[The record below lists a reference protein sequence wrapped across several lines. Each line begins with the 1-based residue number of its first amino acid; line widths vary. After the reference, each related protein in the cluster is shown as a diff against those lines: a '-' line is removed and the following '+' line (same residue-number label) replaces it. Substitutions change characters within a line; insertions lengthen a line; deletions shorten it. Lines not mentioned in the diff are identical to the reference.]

1 MKEIKPTNETGNN
14 PETEQEKEVLPSF
27 FQTLKTSASKP
38 LPNREVLE
46 YTIMHSAPVK
56 TNTEGY
62 RAMMKVDKRTAE
74 DIKHRLPC
82 ITPSVQLKGNSKKLT
97 DFQKETYWLMLDYDD
112 VPPENIAALRQTAR
126 NIPFTMVFY
135 ITVSGKGFRILL
147 RYMRPEGCN
156 LTATELHQLAIQ
168 KAMKLYDN
176 LLGISSDKQCQDMV
190 RSCGLAYDPEAYF
203 NWNAEILAIT
213 REEVEEFEKATKQ
226 QEEQNRKRQTEAE
239 KPRKKSPRK
248 QEDEAPP
255 KTLTTEEILQY
266 VDKLAERWEERFEE
280 HHHNSYVVRYATF
293 CLCFG
298 AEKEEAVKHMADKF
312 GGEYADTERVAR
324 EIYKHTERLGTWKIR
339 KQGDDEQKRYTSMRA
354 LLGWLG
360 ARYEMH
366 HNTLSNQYEV
376 RAINT
381 GEKLYLDWTEVDTRV
396 SNSLFVKMELDN
408 ICTTQKKLDTVIRSN
423 FSPEFN
429 PMEEYLKSLPKWD
442 RKTDYIAELAQRVT
456 VMNTGGYRHTEED
469 FAYAFKKWLVNMV
482 VCWVRP
488 DVTNQSIMVFV
499 GKGGIFKT
507 TFFDHLLPPH
517 LRKYFANDSTGDYKN
532 KDFLQMCASK
542 AIVCLDEFS
551 CLRGKNLDS
560 FKSNITKRNIS
571 MRIPYAEWDCI
582 LQNNAGFCATSNEI
596 HIIDDDENRRFLI
609 WRIEKIKSPIDFP
622 FNYEGIYS
630 QAVAL
635 AQEVI
640 EKRRRGEPCDWV
652 YWFTKEENEEIQRH
666 NLYFR
671 VNNYIA
677 ERINKFYRVPDA
689 DTPSE
694 FCKFVTASDVMER
707 ICTNPAFRQSMSNKD
722 ISMFMEA
729 LGFKKIHRKTGNGW
743 KVIEMRPDEIE
754 NNQKMDGSENIPPED
769 LPF

>member
-1 MKEIKPTNETGNN
+1 MAKKKTTEAINR
-14 PETEQEKEVLPSF
+14 EQEVMEEKEALPSF
-27 FQTLKTSASKP
+27 FTNLFSSASNP
-38 LPNREVLE
+38 LPNRAVLE

-56 TNTEGY
+56 ANTEGY

-82 ITPSVQLKGNSKKLT
+82 ITPSVQLKGNAKKLT
-97 DFQKETYWLMLDYDD
+97 DFRKETYWLMLDYDD
-112 VPPENIAALRQTAR
+112 VPPEDIAELKKKALKQR
-126 NIPFTMVFY
+126 FTMIFY

-156 LTATELHQLAIQ
+156 LTATELHQLAIR
-168 KAMKLYDN
+168 KAMELYDK

-203 NWNAEILAIT
+203 NWNAEVLPIT
-213 REEVEEFEKATKQ
+213 REEVENFEKATKQ

-266 VDKLAERWEERFEE
+266 VDKLAESWEERFEE

-339 KQGDDEQKRYTSMRA
+339 QQGEDEQKRYTSMRA

-396 SNSLFVKMELDN
+396 SNSLFVKMELEN

-442 RKTDYIAELAQRVT
+442 GKTDYIAELAHRVT
-456 VMNTGGYRHTEED
+456 VMQTGGYRHTEED

-582 LQNNAGFCATSNEI
+582 LQNNAGFCATSNEV

>member
-1 MKEIKPTNETGNN
+1 MAKKKTTEAINR
-14 PETEQEKEVLPSF
+14 EQEVMEEKEALPSF
-27 FQTLKTSASKP
+27 FTNLFSSASNP
-38 LPNREVLE
+38 LPNRAVLE

-56 TNTEGY
+56 ANTEGY

-82 ITPSVQLKGNSKKLT
+82 ITPSVQLKGNAKKLT
-97 DFQKETYWLMLDYDD
+97 DFRKETYWLMLDYDD
-112 VPPENIAALRQTAR
+112 VPPEDIAELKKKALKQR
-126 NIPFTMVFY
+126 FTMIFY

-156 LTATELHQLAIQ
+156 LTATELHLLAIR
-168 KAMKLYDN
+168 KAMSMYDK

-203 NWNAEILAIT
+203 NWNAEVLAIT

-266 VDKLAERWEERFEE
+266 VDKLAESWEERFEE

-339 KQGDDEQKRYTSMRA
+339 QQGDDEQKRYTSMRA

-396 SNSLFVKMELDN
+396 SNSLFVKMELEN

-429 PMEEYLKSLPKWD
+429 PMEEYLKSLPKW
-442 RKTDYIAELAQRVT
+442 
-456 VMNTGGYRHTEED
+456 TGRLT
-469 FAYAFKKWLVNMV
+469 
-482 VCWVRP
+482 
-488 DVTNQSIMVFV
+488 
-499 GKGGIFKT
+499 
-507 TFFDHLLPPH
+507 
-517 LRKYFANDSTGDYKN
+517 
-532 KDFLQMCASK
+532 
-542 AIVCLDEFS
+542 
-551 CLRGKNLDS
+551 
-560 FKSNITKRNIS
+560 IS
-571 MRIPYAEWDCI
+571 LNW
-582 LQNNAGFCATSNEI
+582 
-596 HIIDDDENRRFLI
+596 
-609 WRIEKIKSPIDFP
+609 PI
-622 FNYEGIYS
+622 G
-630 QAVAL
+630 
-635 AQEVI
+635 
-640 EKRRRGEPCDWV
+640 
-652 YWFTKEENEEIQRH
+652 
-666 NLYFR
+666 
-671 VNNYIA
+671 
-677 ERINKFYRVPDA
+677 
-689 DTPSE
+689 
-694 FCKFVTASDVMER
+694 
-707 ICTNPAFRQSMSNKD
+707 
-722 ISMFMEA
+722 
-729 LGFKKIHRKTGNGW
+729 
-743 KVIEMRPDEIE
+743 
-754 NNQKMDGSENIPPED
+754 
-769 LPF
+769 

>member
-1 MKEIKPTNETGNN
+1 MAKKKTTEAINR
-14 PETEQEKEVLPSF
+14 EQEVMEEKEALPSF
-27 FQTLKTSASKP
+27 FTNLFSSASNP
-38 LPNREVLE
+38 LPNRAVLE

-56 TNTEGY
+56 ANTEGY

-82 ITPSVQLKGNSKKLT
+82 ITPSVQLKGNAKKLT
-97 DFQKETYWLMLDYDD
+97 DFRKETYWLMLDYDD
-112 VPPENIAALRQTAR
+112 VPPEDIAELKKKALKQR
-126 NIPFTMVFY
+126 FTMIFY

-156 LTATELHQLAIQ
+156 LTATELHLLAIR
-168 KAMKLYDN
+168 KAMELYDK

-203 NWNAEILAIT
+203 NWNAEVLAIT
-213 REEVEEFEKATKQ
+213 REEVENFEKATKQ

-239 KPRKKSPRK
+239 KPKKKNPRK

-266 VDKLAERWEERFEE
+266 VDKLAESWEERFEE

-312 GGEYADTERVAR
+312 GSEYADTERVAR

-339 KQGDDEQKRYTSMRA
+339 QQGDDEQKRYTSMRA

-396 SNSLFVKMELDN
+396 SNSLFVKMELEN

-442 RKTDYIAELAQRVT
+442 GKTDYIAELAHRVT
-456 VMNTGGYRHTEED
+456 VMQTPPYGG
-469 FAYAFKKWLVNMV
+469 
-482 VCWVRP
+482 
-488 DVTNQSIMVFV
+488 
-499 GKGGIFKT
+499 
-507 TFFDHLLPPH
+507 
-517 LRKYFANDSTGDYKN
+517 
-532 KDFLQMCASK
+532 
-542 AIVCLDEFS
+542 
-551 CLRGKNLDS
+551 
-560 FKSNITKRNIS
+560 
-571 MRIPYAEWDCI
+571 
-582 LQNNAGFCATSNEI
+582 GFCLCLQEMAGQ
-596 HIIDDDENRRFLI
+596 HGGLLGAPRCHQPVYHGFRRQGRHLQDHVF
-609 WRIEKIKSPIDFP
+609 RPSSAAP
-622 FNYEGIYS
+622 S
-630 QAVAL
+630 
-635 AQEVI
+635 AQV
-640 EKRRRGEPCDWV
+640 
-652 YWFTKEENEEIQRH
+652 
-666 NLYFR
+666 
-671 VNNYIA
+671 
-677 ERINKFYRVPDA
+677 
-689 DTPSE
+689 
-694 FCKFVTASDVMER
+694 
-707 ICTNPAFRQSMSNKD
+707 FRQR
-722 ISMFMEA
+722 FYGRLQEQ
-729 LGFKKIHRKTGNGW
+729 GFPADVCQQGDSVSR
-743 KVIEMRPDEIE
+743 
-754 NNQKMDGSENIPPED
+754 
-769 LPF
+769 

>member
-1 MKEIKPTNETGNN
+1 
-14 PETEQEKEVLPSF
+14 
-27 FQTLKTSASKP
+27 
-38 LPNREVLE
+38 
-46 YTIMHSAPVK
+46 
-56 TNTEGY
+56 
-62 RAMMKVDKRTAE
+62 
-74 DIKHRLPC
+74 
-82 ITPSVQLKGNSKKLT
+82 
-97 DFQKETYWLMLDYDD
+97 
-112 VPPENIAALRQTAR
+112 
-126 NIPFTMVFY
+126 
-135 ITVSGKGFRILL
+135 
-147 RYMRPEGCN
+147 
-156 LTATELHQLAIQ
+156 
-168 KAMKLYDN
+168 
-176 LLGISSDKQCQDMV
+176 
-190 RSCGLAYDPEAYF
+190 
-203 NWNAEILAIT
+203 
-213 REEVEEFEKATKQ
+213 
-226 QEEQNRKRQTEAE
+226 
-239 KPRKKSPRK
+239 
-248 QEDEAPP
+248 
-255 KTLTTEEILQY
+255 
-266 VDKLAERWEERFEE
+266 
-280 HHHNSYVVRYATF
+280 
-293 CLCFG
+293 
-298 AEKEEAVKHMADKF
+298 MADKF

-339 KQGDDEQKRYTSMRA
+339 QQGDDEQKRYTSMRA

-396 SNSLFVKMELDN
+396 SNSLFVKMELEN

-442 RKTDYIAELAQRVT
+442 RKTDYIAELAHRVT
-456 VMNTGGYRHTEED
+456 VMQTGGYRHTEED
-469 FAYAFKKWLVNMV
+469 FAYAFRKWLVNMV

-582 LQNNAGFCATSNEI
+582 LQNNAGFCATSNEV

-754 NNQKMDGSENIPPED
+754 NNQKMDGSENIPPGD

>member
-1 MKEIKPTNETGNN
+1 MKKNKLDEILELGSFL
-14 PETEQEKEVLPSF
+14 KEL
-27 FQTLKTSASKP
+27 A
-38 LPNREVLE
+38 E
-46 YTIMHSAPVK
+46 
-56 TNTEGY
+56 EGD
-62 RAMMKVDKRTAE
+62 V
-74 DIKHRLPC
+74 RL
-82 ITPSVQLKGNSKKLT
+82 G
-97 DFQKETYWLMLDYDD
+97 FAKE
-112 VPPENIAALRQTAR
+112 
-126 NIPFTMVFY
+126 
-135 ITVSGKGFRILL
+135 
-147 RYMRPEGCN
+147 
-156 LTATELHQLAIQ
+156 
-168 KAMKLYDN
+168 
-176 LLGISSDKQCQDMV
+176 LGI
-190 RSCGLAYDPEAYF
+190 
-203 NWNAEILAIT
+203 N
-213 REEVEEFEKATKQ
+213 
-226 QEEQNRKRQTEAE
+226 
-239 KPRKKSPRK
+239 
-248 QEDEAPP
+248 
-255 KTLTTEEILQY
+255 
-266 VDKLAERWEERFEE
+266 
-280 HHHNSYVVRYATF
+280 
-293 CLCFG
+293 
-298 AEKEEAVKHMADKF
+298 
-312 GGEYADTERVAR
+312 
-324 EIYKHTERLGTWKIR
+324 
-339 KQGDDEQKRYTSMRA
+339 
-354 LLGWLG
+354 
-360 ARYEMH
+360 
-366 HNTLSNQYEV
+366 
-376 RAINT
+376 
-381 GEKLYLDWTEVDTRV
+381 
-396 SNSLFVKMELDN
+396 
-408 ICTTQKKLDTVIRSN
+408 QKKLLKIEGGRNTV
-423 FSPEFN
+423 
-429 PMEEYLKSLPKWD
+429 
-442 RKTDYIAELAQRVT
+442 
-456 VMNTGGYRHTEED
+456 ED

-582 LQNNAGFCATSNEI
+582 LQNNAGFCATSNEV

-622 FNYEGIYS
+622 FNYDGIYS

-640 EKRRRGEPCDWV
+640 EKRRRGEPCNWV

-677 ERINKFYRVPDA
+677 
-689 DTPSE
+689 
-694 FCKFVTASDVMER
+694 ER

-754 NNQKMDGSENIPPED
+754 NNQKMDGSENTPPED